1 MVLESGTAPNREDTG
16 KVLPADSGSK
26 ENQGLVQAGPL
37 PLACTLR
44 ASCDGLGDEDLVLQS
59 LAGVTPMNVR
69 SILMIGVISAST
81 LGVIG
86 CDDDG
91 TGLEAPDLRGTWVAS
106 VYEYTDNAD
115 AQNVTDIIQRDGA
128 SFALTVDA
136 SGGASTLLDDGL
148 GSTSSDSG
156 VLNSTATTLTLAGGT
171 FDAQRSGDALTLM
184 DPDAS
189 FDPRPR
195 RCGS

>member
-1 MVLESGTAPNREDTG
+1 
-16 KVLPADSGSK
+16 
-26 ENQGLVQAGPL
+26 
-37 PLACTLR
+37 
-44 ASCDGLGDEDLVLQS
+44 
-59 LAGVTPMNVR
+59 MNVR

-91 TGLEAPDLRGTWVAS
+91 TGLEAQDLRGTWVAS
-106 VYEYTDNAD
+106 VYEYTDNAN

-148 GSTSSDSG
+148 GTFWAWRRYCLSAGQIAHVASSPDCLG
-156 VLNSTATTLTLAGGT
+156 GQAGGT
-171 FDAQRSGDALTLM
+171 GVGNCA
-184 DPDAS
+184 
-189 FDPRPR
+189 RP
-195 RCGS
+195 